1 MCQKVDDKKGRFF
14 GGGLRRFDKA
24 NPIGLTAWMG
34 FAVSLL
40 AYVRRAIGEGVARH
54 GSFRLND
61 SRLHCACIAN
71 G

>member
-34 FAVSLL
+34 FAVDPSPRF
-40 AYVRRAIGEGVARH
+40 APVWADY
-54 GSFRLND
+54 
-61 SRLHCACIAN
+61 
-71 G
+71 